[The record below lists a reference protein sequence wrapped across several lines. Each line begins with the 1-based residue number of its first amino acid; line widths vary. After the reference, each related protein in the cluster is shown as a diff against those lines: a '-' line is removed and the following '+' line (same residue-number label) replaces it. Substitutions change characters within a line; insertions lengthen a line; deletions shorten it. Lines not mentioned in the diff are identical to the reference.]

1 MAFLTLSDTTPVAS
15 ITLDTEVTTRDPRD
29 MDHLRRCL
37 STEIEPITKAGL
49 LYTANH
55 IETFSEALEQYGVGH
70 GVKDLHQI
78 LTQFN
83 DMASVKSD
91 YFVCKKEEMLI
102 ISKQLKSVDIGLVST
117 LVAVGAL
124 VLSSLC

>member
-1 MAFLTLSDTTPVAS
+1 
-15 ITLDTEVTTRDPRD
+15 

-37 STEIEPITKAGL
+37 GTEIEPITKAGL

-55 IETFSEALEQYGVGH
+55 IETFSEALEQYGTGQATH
-70 GVKDLHQI
+70 DAQQILANFNKTDSEKKNQDLHQI

-91 YFVCKKEEMLI
+91 YFVCKKEDMMI
-102 ISKQLKSVDIGLVST
+102 ISKNLKEVELSLVSDRCERC
-117 LVAVGAL
+117 LL
-124 VLSSLC
+124 W

>member
-1 MAFLTLSDTTPVAS
+1 
-15 ITLDTEVTTRDPRD
+15 

-55 IETFSEALEQYGVGH
+55 IETFSEALEQYGVGR
-70 GVKDLHQI
+70 GKQDLHQI

-91 YFVCKKEEMLI
+91 YFVCKKDDMLI
-102 ISKQLKSVDIGLVST
+102 ISKHLKSVNLSLVSELPECT
-117 LVAVGAL
+117 PLPLLDHCVGSIARHEF
-124 VLSSLC
+124 C